1 MAALFSG
8 TGSQYLLMG
17 SFLLSSDQYTS
28 ARETW
33 EEAEE
38 VRTVLCAVY
47 QLTLTIDAQALSRFE
62 AWRKNLDLPSHPEL
76 QKLDLDN
83 WPAWQTERSADQLRQ
98 IVFGDSQVGS
108 LSPPPLYLTE
118 PVL

>member
-1 MAALFSG
+1 MSRVLYIS
-8 TGSQYLLMG
+8 
-17 SFLLSSDQYTS
+17 SFVDMH
-28 ARETW
+28 
-33 EEAEE
+33 
-38 VRTVLCAVY
+38 
-47 QLTLTIDAQALSRFE
+47 AQALSRFE

-108 LSPPPLYLTE
+108 LSPPFSLD
-118 PVL
+118 